1 MDERESRR
9 AKNES
14 LFREVN
20 ERVEEVA
27 TGLQAVRFDEDEG
40 FLIGFVC
47 ECGQEGCAEQLEVRH
62 AQYESVRSDP
72 RRFLVLPGHENT
84 EIELVV
90 ERHQK
95 FWVVQKVGE
104 AADIAIERDP
114 RS

>member
-20 ERVEEVA
+20 ERVEEVT
-27 TGLQAVRFDEDEG
+27 TGLQAVRFDEEDG

-47 ECGQEGCAEQLEVRH
+47 ECDREDCAEQLEVKH
-62 AQYESVRSDP
+62 SQYESVRSDP
-72 RRFLVLPGHENT
+72 RRFLVRPGHENT
-84 EIELVV
+84 DIEHVV
-90 ERHQK
+90 EQHEQ
-95 FWVVQKVGE
+95 FWVVEKIGE
-104 AADIAIERDP
+104 AAELAIERDP